1 MRSKTV
7 GLQHRSKNVSA
18 NGESLNQSC
27 LLEEPVSPRDEPTL
41 GTSGGGT
48 GRAAAGGVHSC
59 AFRVGDLSSMANG
72 AYLRWHLLGFFTA
85 VTGCLL

>member
-27 LLEEPVSPRDEPTL
+27 LLGEPVSPRDEPAL
-41 GTSGGGT
+41 GTHGGGT
-48 GRAAAGGVHSC
+48 GGAAAGGVQSY
-59 AFRVGDLSSMANG
+59 AFVVGDLSSMAYG
-72 AYLRWHLLGFFTA
+72 AYLRWRLLGFFIA
-85 VTGCLL
+85 VTVCLL